1 MVASED
7 AIGEKWD
14 RCITDTIVKMG
25 AGLGLG
31 AVASFILF
39 RRRAWP
45 AIFGTG
51 AGFGEFI
58 RITFIVMPSYIWLAC
73 HMHCHVIGNCLKIA
87 VFLVDINLHLNVQLY
102 CCVHFV

>member
-51 AGFGEFI
+51 AGFG
-58 RITFIVMPSYIWLAC
+58 MGYNNC
-73 HMHCHVIGNCLKIA
+73 HHDFKAPVVLRAFQIKEKA
-87 VFLVDINLHLNVQLY
+87 EKK
-102 CCVHFV
+102 